1 MTQFTLD
8 NRYPDALPAT
18 GYAHCDPA
26 AAPAPALLLVN
37 EPLAEALN
45 IAPSWLQ
52 GADAAALWTG
62 NGPLAGTRPVAL
74 AYAGHQ
80 FGQPVPQL
88 GDGRALIL
96 GQVTTRD
103 GAVVDLQLK
112 GSGRTPFS
120 RGGDGQAALGPVLRE
135 YIVSEAMHA
144 LGIPTTRALTVATTG
159 ATLERQ
165 FGPEPGAVLTRVA
178 ASHLRFGS
186 FEYFAHRGDTDGL
199 QALVD
204 MAIDW
209 HDPDWRDASASERA
223 AALLDRVVERTAA
236 LISEWL
242 RVGFIHGVMN
252 TDNMTLSGET
262 LDYGPCAFMDGFRP
276 DRVYSSIDVRG
287 RYAWNQ
293 QPRIG
298 HWNLTR
304 LAECLLPLLDPDE
317 ASATQ
322 RAERILATYPG
333 RFEAH
338 YNRALSAKLGLTDLR
353 GGTDPAVGE
362 DATGE
367 DAELAERFL
376 GLMARHEADF
386 TNTWRA
392 LATDRPDSPGQCRAM
407 GEWLGDDDALA
418 QWMDDYAARLQA
430 AGIAESTRQSRMN
443 HANPAVIP
451 RNHQVEAALDAA
463 RQGDMAPARQL
474 IDALQSPYHPPPSAA
489 WLQRPPSLA
498 EVVPATF
505 CGT

>member
-1 MTQFTLD
+1 MTQFTLE

-18 GYAHCDPA
+18 GYAFCDPA
-26 AAPAPALLLVN
+26 PAPDPALLLVN
-37 EPLAEALN
+37 EPLAEALD
-45 IAPSWLQ
+45 IAPQWLN

-96 GQVTTRD
+96 GQVKARD
-103 GAVVDLQLK
+103 GGIRDLQLK

-120 RGGDGQAALGPVLRE
+120 RAGDGQAALGPVLRE

-144 LGIPTTRALTVATTG
+144 LGVPTTRALTAVSTG

-209 HDPDWRDASASERA
+209 HDPDCRDGSASERA
-223 AALLDRVVERTAA
+223 AALLDRVVGRTAA

-304 LAECLLPLLDPDE
+304 LAECLLPLLDNDE
-317 ASATQ
+317 ATATQ
-322 RAERILATYPG
+322 EAERILATYPT

-338 YNRALSAKLGLTDLR
+338 YNHALARKLGLADRR
-353 GGTDPAVGE
+353 GADPPSAAGDGE
-362 DATGE
+362 LG
-367 DAELAERFL
+367 ERFL

-392 LATDRPDSPGQCRAM
+392 LATGAPDDPAQCRHM
-407 GEWLGDDDALA
+407 GEWLGDDEALA
-418 QWMDDYAARLQA
+418 QWMTDYAARLRE
-430 AGIAESTRQSRMN
+430 GGVDESTRQSRMN
-443 HANPAVIP
+443 RANPAVIP

-463 RQGDMAPARQL
+463 RNADLTPTRQL
-474 IDALQSPYHPPPSAA
+474 MSALASPYQPPASAA
-489 WLQRPPSLA
+489 WLQLPPSLA